1 MMEAMTPS
9 DEPYPIPGLP
19 PSVAGRVVTEL
30 GGANGGRVLR
40 CLRTADSLLSRSD
53 IEGPDLRLAESA
65 AYNLREALDSVVRDR
80 PAGEGGFSAAVFA
93 WERYKV
99 TIGLPGA
106 DEIAARAEL
115 AATMDG
121 LAGDK
126 ERQAFMTRKLL
137 DWFQEQTGSA
147 PMTGTEDPSRQP
159 GWS

>member
-1 MMEAMTPS
+1 VTGPPARAGSPS
-9 DEPYPIPGLP
+9 
-19 PSVAGRVVTEL
+19 
-30 GGANGGRVLR
+30 
-40 CLRTADSLLSRSD
+40 
-53 IEGPDLRLAESA
+53 
-65 AYNLREALDSVVRDR
+65 
-80 PAGEGGFSAAVFA
+80 AVFA

-137 DWFQEQTGSA
+137 DWFQEQTGLA
-147 PMTGTEDPSRQP
+147 PITGTEDPSRQP